1 MNGPYRTQTIEQGRP
16 YYEDFV
22 IERSLLSFKLYH
34 DLALDMDFASFA
46 HGPCWEPTLSH
57 FSIAMSY
64 VTGRSKDSS
73 PPLSWWDKL
82 RFLTHGRL
90 LVSVKTLKLQ
100 MHTTL
105 DPYNTTEEV
114 ELTFNNLN
122 SDWTNGQ
129 FKILADEMNL
139 FVRTASKY
147 DDCQLMHV
155 PNVVLLVKLDWLC
168 LGNPNDHHSIM
179 PCAREKLPEYSHNVE
194 HDSYRAFRSQNV
206 NVHLNIETRKK
217 ALGRPRLEMFS
228 STIRWME
235 SLKWLFSGASRP
247 IRRGKIFRYH
257 SYIK

>member
-1 MNGPYRTQTIEQGRP
+1 
-16 YYEDFV
+16 
-22 IERSLLSFKLYH
+22 
-34 DLALDMDFASFA
+34 
-46 HGPCWEPTLSH
+46 
-57 FSIAMSY
+57 
-64 VTGRSKDSS
+64 
-73 PPLSWWDKL
+73 
-82 RFLTHGRL
+82 
-90 LVSVKTLKLQ
+90 

-155 PNVVLLVKLDWLC
+155 PNVVLLIKLDWLC

-206 NVHLNIETRKK
+206 NVHLNIETRRK

-235 SLKWLFSGASRP
+235 SLKWLFSG
-247 IRRGKIFRYH
+247 KKVCVNLLFYVYLLVEELLQH
-257 SYIK
+257 T